1 MDNINDKTKVDAYDE
16 TLAQAVDFM
25 VKKLVE
31 MLSACGLEEVH
42 CKEVRRSIFAS
53 CDLTTFDMDEWLKKQ
68 TEQDQFNINKLMDI
82 IETLTDF
89 CQW

>member
-1 MDNINDKTKVDAYDE
+1 MNNTNDKTKVDACDE
-16 TLAQAVDFM
+16 TLTQAVDFM

-68 TEQDQFNINKLMDI
+68 TEQDRFNINKLMDI
-82 IETLTDF
+82 IENLTDF

>member
-1 MDNINDKTKVDAYDE
+1 MDTNDKTKVDAYDE

-25 VKKLVE
+25 VKKLVK
-31 MLSACGLEEVH
+31 MLSACGLEEIH

-53 CDLTTFDMDEWLKKQ
+53 ADLTTFDMDEWLKTQ

-82 IETLTDF
+82 INDLTDF